1 MEKVGNSFERTVAM
15 SGAAA
20 NVKGTAY
27 QYVILQ
33 GEPAALAVYKIPS
46 RELVDEV
53 KLPNSTTAWSI
64 TTDSKGIAWMGALQ
78 MQDCIVTIPLPKN

>member
-1 MEKVGNSFERTVAM
+1 LEKVGNSFERTVAM

-53 KLPNSTTAWSI
+53 KLPNSTTAGQSRQIRKVSHGWGH
-64 TTDSKGIAWMGALQ
+64 SK
-78 MQDCIVTIPLPKN
+78 CKIV